1 MNNRTSVAIVTGA
14 SRGIGAAIA
23 RRLVDDGLAVVIN
36 YAGKASE
43 AEELASDLAGEGG
56 QAVAVRRTSA
66 IRLPWRGCSMWP
78 KRSSAASTCW

>member
-56 QAVAVRRTSA
+56 RSRSRRTSA